1 MNSFPVF
8 FSRQSFK
15 DIKDAL
21 RKKAKV
27 QGAWVIRPP
36 APGPHI
42 RSSAPGPIKALTSP
56 NYSYVKSSH
65 YDHLHITFYFQR
77 LTGYLNHVVLF
88 MSRVHV
94 LKKLPYLLMCT

>member
-27 QGAWVIRPP
+27 QGAWVIRPRAQALISGSRP
-36 APGPHI
+36 RAP
-42 RSSAPGPIKALTSP
+42 
-56 NYSYVKSSH
+56 
-65 YDHLHITFYFQR
+65 
-77 LTGYLNHVVLF
+77 
-88 MSRVHV
+88 
-94 LKKLPYLLMCT
+94 